1 MRILHVQPY
10 FQPKLGYQETYLTR
24 KQTQAGHEVLMIT
37 SDRYFPYSN
46 YESTFGPI
54 LGNRIV
60 GTGKFEEEGVNVHR
74 LPVHFELS
82 SSGVL
87 VLKGLERACADF
99 QPDAV
104 LCHGALTIT
113 AWRMARIKK
122 RLGAAMIFDNHGS
135 DFNTDFTKTLSR
147 RVYRVFLRRII
158 APKVT
163 GAADVLVAIGESEK
177 SLLAREFNIDPD
189 TIDVLWLGADTDI
202 FFFDKEAREKTRNSI
217 GIAKDHIL
225 IVYAGKWAPQKGLH
239 LLLDAF
245 NSLKEKRNDIHLL
258 LVGGG
263 NEDYVALIKS
273 KVKAESKKNSVTF
286 IDMVP
291 TEKLRDFYSAADIG
305 VWPGIS
311 NTILEAMACR
321 LPVIIPEVVS
331 PLTDNKHL
339 LKGGAAIGFD
349 RGDLEKLR
357 KKMETLISEP
367 TLRMETGRKA
377 RRLIESELSWDV
389 ISKQFV
395 ALFKKM
401 IDKKPK

>member
-1 MRILHVQPY
+1 MRILHIHPY

-37 SDRYFPYSN
+37 SDRYFPYPN

-54 LGNRIV
+54 LGKRIV
-60 GTGKFEEEGVNVHR
+60 GTGKFVEEGVKVHR

-82 SSGVL
+82 AAGVL
-87 VLKGLERACADF
+87 ALKGLERACADF
-99 QPDAV
+99 KPDAV

-135 DFNTDFTKTLSR
+135 EFNTDFTRTLLR
-147 RVYRVFLRRII
+147 RLYRVFVRRII

-163 GAADVLVAIGESEK
+163 AAAAALVAIGESER
-177 SLLAREFNIDPD
+177 SLLAREFNIDPGA
-189 TIDVLWLGADTDI
+189 IDVLWLGADTDI
-202 FFFDKEAREKTRNSI
+202 FYFDKEARKKTRNSI
-217 GIAKDHIL
+217 GMAKDHIL
-225 IVYAGKWAPQKGLH
+225 IVYAGKWAPQKDLH

-245 NSLKEKRNDIHLL
+245 NSLSEQREDIHLL

-263 NEDYVALIKS
+263 QKEYVNMIKE
-273 KVKAESKKNSVTF
+273 KARTESKKNSVTF

-291 TEKLRDFYSAADIG
+291 TEKLRGFYSAADIG

-311 NTILEAMACR
+311 NTILEAMACG
-321 LPVIIPEVVS
+321 LPVVIPEVVS

-349 RGDLEKLR
+349 QGGMEELK
-357 KKMETLISEP
+357 KKMETLILEP
-367 TLRMETGRKA
+367 SLRIETGQKA

-395 ALFKKM
+395 ALFEKVTSNNT
-401 IDKKPK
+401 P